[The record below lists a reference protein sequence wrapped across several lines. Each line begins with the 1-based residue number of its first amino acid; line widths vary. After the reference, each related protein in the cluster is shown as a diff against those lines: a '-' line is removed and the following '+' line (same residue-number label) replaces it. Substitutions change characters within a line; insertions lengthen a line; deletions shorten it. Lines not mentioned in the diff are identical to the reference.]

1 MERKATFVAIEND
14 GQKRTIE
21 NWKKADILLLLEA
34 LRLKNQDLYAFM
46 QDCVT
51 KGYRQMNF
59 VGIQC
64 EEPPPLGH
72 YYTSEKKT
80 PTFKSSLNDEQL
92 EILVQMLDDMMV
104 FAHPITLTKEVLGAF
119 FRCEQTKLKVRNLRL
134 LCAVMQALSNY
145 GYIGKYWQAPIYKH
159 KLLRAYKKEGYVNR
173 SDLTTANHAI
183 NNVLMDERVKTIIK
197 TVKSLL
203 VAKCEKY

>member
-1 MERKATFVAIEND
+1 MESKATFVAIEND

-34 LRLKNQDLYAFM
+34 LRVKKQDLYAFM
-46 QDCVT
+46 QDCVA
-51 KGYRQMNF
+51 KGYRQMNL

-72 YYTSEKKT
+72 YCTSEKKT
-80 PTFKSSLNDEQL
+80 PTFKSSLNDGQL

-104 FAHPITLTKEVLGAF
+104 FAHPVALNKEVLGAF
-119 FRCEQTKLKVRNLRL
+119 FRCEQTELKVHNLRL
-134 LCAVMQALSNY
+134 LCVAMQALSNY
-145 GYIGKYWQAPIYKH
+145 GHIGKYWQAPIYKH

-197 TVKSLL
+197 TVKSL
-203 VAKCEKY
+203 

>member
-1 MERKATFVAIEND
+1 MERKATFVAIENN

-34 LRLKNQDLYAFM
+34 LRVKNQDLYAFM

-51 KGYRQMNF
+51 KGYRQMNL

-80 PTFKSSLNDEQL
+80 PTFKSSLNDGQL

-104 FAHPITLTKEVLGAF
+104 FAHPVALTKEVLGAF
-119 FRCEQTKLKVRNLRL
+119 FRCKQTELKVRNQRL
-134 LCAVMQALSNY
+134 LSAVMQALSNY

-197 TVKSLL
+197 TVKSL
-203 VAKCEKY
+203 

>member
-34 LRLKNQDLYAFM
+34 LRVKNQDLYVFM

-51 KGYRQMNF
+51 KGYRQMNL

-80 PTFKSSLNDEQL
+80 PTFKSSLNDGQL

-119 FRCEQTKLKVRNLRL
+119 FRCEHTELKVRNLRL

-197 TVKSLL
+197 TVKSL
-203 VAKCEKY
+203 

>member
-1 MERKATFVAIEND
+1 MDRKATFVAIEND

-21 NWKKADILLLLEA
+21 NWKKADMLLLLEA
-34 LRLKNQDLYAFM
+34 LREKNEDLYAFM
-46 QDCVT
+46 QDYVT
-51 KGYRQMNF
+51 KGYRQMNL

-64 EEPPPLGH
+64 KEPPPLGISS
-72 YYTSEKKT
+72 TNEKKT
-80 PTFKSSLNDEQL
+80 PTFKSSLNDGQL

-104 FAHPITLTKEVLGAF
+104 FAHPITLTKEVLRAF
-119 FRCEQTKLKVRNLRL
+119 FRCEQTELKVRNLRL
-134 LCAVMQALSNY
+134 LCTVMQALSNY

-159 KLLRAYKKEGYVNR
+159 KLLWAYKKEGYINR

-197 TVKSLL
+197 TVKSL
-203 VAKCEKY
+203 

>member
-34 LRLKNQDLYAFM
+34 LRIKNQDLYAFM

-51 KGYRQMNF
+51 KGYRQMNL

-72 YYTSEKKT
+72 YCTSEKKT
-80 PTFKSSLNDEQL
+80 PTFKSSLNDGQL
-92 EILVQMLDDMMV
+92 EILMQMFDDMMV
-104 FAHPITLTKEVLGAF
+104 FAHPIALTKEVLGAF
-119 FRCEQTKLKVRNLRL
+119 FRCEQTELKVRNLRL
-134 LCAVMQALSNY
+134 LCAIMQALSNY
-145 GYIGKYWQAPIYKH
+145 GHIGRYWQAPIYKH
-159 KLLRAYKKEGYVNR
+159 KLLWAYKKDGHVNR
-173 SDLTTANHAI
+173 SDLTTANYAI
-183 NNVLMDERVKTIIK
+183 NNVLMDESVKTIIK
-197 TVKSLL
+197 TIKSL
-203 VAKCEKY
+203 

>member
-34 LRLKNQDLYAFM
+34 LRVKNQDLYVFM
-46 QDCVT
+46 QNCVT
-51 KGYRQMNF
+51 KGYRQMNL

-64 EEPPPLGH
+64 EEPPPLGI
-72 YYTSEKKT
+72 YRTSEKKT
-80 PTFKSSLNDEQL
+80 PTFKSSFNDVQL
-92 EILVQMLDDMMV
+92 EILVKMLNDIKV
-104 FAHPITLTKEVLGAF
+104 FAHPIALTKEVLGAF
-119 FRCEQTKLKVRNLRL
+119 FKCEQTELKVRNMRL
-134 LCAVMQALSNY
+134 LCAIMQALSNY
-145 GYIGKYWQAPIYKH
+145 GHIGKNWQAPIYKH
-159 KLLRAYKKEGYVNR
+159 KLLWAYKKEGYVNR

-197 TVKSLL
+197 TVKSL
-203 VAKCEKY
+203 

>member
-14 GQKRTIE
+14 GQRTIE

-34 LRLKNQDLYAFM
+34 LRVKNQDLYVFM
-46 QDCVT
+46 QDCVAR
-51 KGYRQMNF
+51 GYRQMNL

-72 YYTSEKKT
+72 YCTSEKKT
-80 PTFKSSLNDEQL
+80 LTFKSSLNDGQL
-92 EILVQMLDDMMV
+92 EILVKMLDDMMV
-104 FAHPITLTKEVLGAF
+104 FAHPVALNKEVLGAF
-119 FRCEQTKLKVRNLRL
+119 FRCEQTELKVHNLRL
-134 LCAVMQALSNY
+134 LCVAMQALSNY
-145 GYIGKYWQAPIYKH
+145 GHIGKYWQAPIYKH
-159 KLLRAYKKEGYVNR
+159 KLLRAYKKEGYINR

-197 TVKSLL
+197 TVKSL
-203 VAKCEKY
+203 

>member
-21 NWKKADILLLLEA
+21 NWKKADMLLLLEA

-51 KGYRQMNF
+51 KGYRQMNL

-72 YYTSEKKT
+72 YCTSEMKT
-80 PTFKSSLNDEQL
+80 PTFKSSFNDGQL
-92 EILVQMLDDMMV
+92 DILVKMLDDMMV
-104 FAHPITLTKEVLGAF
+104 FAHPIILTKEVLGAF
-119 FRCEQTKLKVRNLRL
+119 FRCEQTELKVRNLRL
-134 LCAVMQALSNY
+134 LCVAMQALSNY
-145 GYIGKYWQAPIYKH
+145 GHIGKYWQAPIYKH
-159 KLLRAYKKEGYVNR
+159 KLLWAYKKEGYVNR

-197 TVKSLL
+197 TVKSL
-203 VAKCEKY
+203 

>member
-1 MERKATFVAIEND
+1 MESKATFVAIEND

-21 NWKKADILLLLEA
+21 NWKKADMLLLLEA

-46 QDCVT
+46 QDCVA
-51 KGYRQMNF
+51 KGYRQMNL

-72 YYTSEKKT
+72 YCTSKKKT
-80 PTFKSSLNDEQL
+80 PTFKSSLNDGQL

-104 FAHPITLTKEVLGAF
+104 FAHPVALTKEVLGAF
-119 FRCEQTKLKVRNLRL
+119 FRCEQTELKVRNLRL
-134 LCAVMQALSNY
+134 LCVAMQALSNY

-159 KLLRAYKKEGYVNR
+159 KLLWAYKKAGYVNR

-197 TVKSLL
+197 TVKSL
-203 VAKCEKY
+203 

>member
-21 NWKKADILLLLEA
+21 NWKKADMLLLLEA
-34 LRLKNQDLYAFM
+34 LREKNQDLYAFM
-46 QDCVT
+46 QDYVT
-51 KGYRQMNF
+51 KGYRQMNL

-64 EEPPPLGH
+64 KEPPPLGISS
-72 YYTSEKKT
+72 TNEKKT
-80 PTFKSSLNDEQL
+80 PTFKSSLNDGQL

-104 FAHPITLTKEVLGAF
+104 FAHPITLTKEVLRAF
-119 FRCEQTKLKVRNLRL
+119 FRCEQTELKVRNLRL
-134 LCAVMQALSNY
+134 LCTVMQALSNY

-159 KLLRAYKKEGYVNR
+159 KLLWAYKKEGYINR

-197 TVKSLL
+197 TVKSL
-203 VAKCEKY
+203 

>member
-1 MERKATFVAIEND
+1 MERKVTFVAIGND

-34 LRLKNQDLYAFM
+34 LRVKNQDLYAFM

-51 KGYRQMNF
+51 KGYRQMNL

-64 EEPPPLGH
+64 EEPPPLRH
-72 YYTSEKKT
+72 YCTSEKKT
-80 PTFKSSLNDEQL
+80 PTFKSSLNDGQL

-104 FAHPITLTKEVLGAF
+104 FAHPVALTKEVLGAF
-119 FRCEQTKLKVRNLRL
+119 FRCEQTELKVRNLRL
-134 LCAVMQALSNY
+134 LCAIMQALSNY
-145 GYIGKYWQAPIYKH
+145 GHIGRYWQAPIYKH
-159 KLLRAYKKEGYVNR
+159 KLLRAYKKDGHVNR
-173 SDLTTANHAI
+173 SDLTTANYAI

-197 TVKSLL
+197 TIKSL
-203 VAKCEKY
+203 

>member
-34 LRLKNQDLYAFM
+34 LRVKNQDLYVFM

-51 KGYRQMNF
+51 KGYRQMNL

-64 EEPPPLGH
+64 KEPPPLGI
-72 YYTSEKKT
+72 YRTSEKKT
-80 PTFKSSLNDEQL
+80 PTFKSSFNDGQL
-92 EILVQMLDDMMV
+92 EILVKMLNDIMV
-104 FAHPITLTKEVLGAF
+104 FAHPIALTKEVLGAF
-119 FRCEQTKLKVRNLRL
+119 FKCEQTGLKVRNLRL
-134 LCAVMQALSNY
+134 LCAIMQALSNY
-145 GYIGKYWQAPIYKH
+145 GHIGKNWQAPIYKH
-159 KLLRAYKKEGYVNR
+159 KLLWAYKKEGYVNR

-197 TVKSLL
+197 TVKSL
-203 VAKCEKY
+203 

>member
-1 MERKATFVAIEND
+1 MESKATFVAIKND

-34 LRLKNQDLYAFM
+34 LRIKNQDLYVFM
-46 QDCVT
+46 QDCVA
-51 KGYRQMNF
+51 KGYRQMNL

-72 YYTSEKKT
+72 YCTSEKKT
-80 PTFKSSLNDEQL
+80 PTFKSSLNDGQL

-104 FAHPITLTKEVLGAF
+104 FAHPVALTKEVLGAF
-119 FRCEQTKLKVRNLRL
+119 FRCEQTELKVRNLRL
-134 LCAVMQALSNY
+134 LCVAMQALSNY
-145 GYIGKYWQAPIYKH
+145 GHIGKYWQAPIYKH
-159 KLLRAYKKEGYVNR
+159 KLLWAYKKEGNINR

-197 TVKSLL
+197 TVKSL
-203 VAKCEKY
+203 

>member
-34 LRLKNQDLYAFM
+34 LRVRNQDLYVFM

-51 KGYRQMNF
+51 KGYRQMNL

-72 YYTSEKKT
+72 YCTSKKET
-80 PTFKSSLNDEQL
+80 PTFKSSLNDGQL

-104 FAHPITLTKEVLGAF
+104 FAHPITLTKEVLRAF
-119 FRCEQTKLKVRNLRL
+119 FKCEQTELKVHNLRL

-145 GYIGKYWQAPIYKH
+145 GHIGKYWQAPIYKH

-183 NNVLMDERVKTIIK
+183 NNVLMDERLKTIIK
-197 TVKSLL
+197 TVKSL
-203 VAKCEKY
+203 

>member
-34 LRLKNQDLYAFM
+34 LRVRNQDLYVFM

-51 KGYRQMNF
+51 KGYRQMNL

-72 YYTSEKKT
+72 YCTSKKKT
-80 PTFKSSLNDEQL
+80 PTFKSSLNDGQL

-104 FAHPITLTKEVLGAF
+104 FAHPITLTKEVLRAF
-119 FRCEQTKLKVRNLRL
+119 FKCEQTELKVHNLRL

-145 GYIGKYWQAPIYKH
+145 GHIGKYWQAPIYKH

-197 TVKSLL
+197 TVKSL
-203 VAKCEKY
+203 

>member
-1 MERKATFVAIEND
+1 MDRKATFVAIEND
-14 GQKRTIE
+14 GHKRTIE

-34 LRLKNQDLYAFM
+34 LRVRNQDLYVFM
-46 QDCVT
+46 QDCVI
-51 KGYRQMNF
+51 KGYRQMNL

-64 EEPPPLGH
+64 EEPPPFGH
-72 YYTSEKKT
+72 CCTSEKKT
-80 PTFKSSLNDEQL
+80 STFKSSLNDGQL
-92 EILVQMLDDMMV
+92 EILVKMLDDMMI
-104 FAHPITLTKEVLGAF
+104 FAHPVALTKEVLRAF
-119 FRCEQTKLKVRNLRL
+119 FKCEQTELKVHNLRL

-145 GYIGKYWQAPIYKH
+145 GHIGKYWQAPIYKH

-197 TVKSLL
+197 TVKSL
-203 VAKCEKY
+203 

>member
-1 MERKATFVAIEND
+1 MESKATFVAIEND

-34 LRLKNQDLYAFM
+34 LRVRNQDLYVFM

-51 KGYRQMNF
+51 KGYRQMNL

-64 EEPPPLGH
+64 EEPP
-72 YYTSEKKT
+72 
-80 PTFKSSLNDEQL
+80 
-92 EILVQMLDDMMV
+92 
-104 FAHPITLTKEVLGAF
+104 HPITLTKEVLGAF
-119 FRCEQTKLKVRNLRL
+119 FRCEQTELKVRNLRL

-145 GYIGKYWQAPIYKH
+145 GHIGKYWQAPIYKH
-159 KLLRAYKKEGYVNR
+159 KLLWAYKKAGYVNR

-197 TVKSLL
+197 TIKSL
-203 VAKCEKY
+203 

>member
-34 LRLKNQDLYAFM
+34 LRIKNQDLYVFM
-46 QDCVT
+46 QDCVA
-51 KGYRQMNF
+51 KGYREMNL

-72 YYTSEKKT
+72 YCTSKKKT
-80 PTFKSSLNDEQL
+80 PTFKSSLNDGQL

-104 FAHPITLTKEVLGAF
+104 FAHPITLTKEVLRAF
-119 FRCEQTKLKVRNLRL
+119 FKCEQTELKVHNLRL

-145 GYIGKYWQAPIYKH
+145 GHIGKYWQAPIYKH

-197 TVKSLL
+197 TVKSL
-203 VAKCEKY
+203 

>member
-1 MERKATFVAIEND
+1 MDRKATFVAIEND

-21 NWKKADILLLLEA
+21 NWKKADMLLLLEA
-34 LRLKNQDLYAFM
+34 LREKNQDLYAFM
-46 QDCVT
+46 QDYVT
-51 KGYRQMNF
+51 KGYRQMNL

-64 EEPPPLGH
+64 KEPPPLGISS
-72 YYTSEKKT
+72 TNEKKT
-80 PTFKSSLNDEQL
+80 PTFKSSLNDGQL

-104 FAHPITLTKEVLGAF
+104 FAHPITLTKEVLRAF
-119 FRCEQTKLKVRNLRL
+119 FRCEQTELKVRNLRL
-134 LCAVMQALSNY
+134 LCTVMQALSNY

-159 KLLRAYKKEGYVNR
+159 KLLWAYKKEGYINR

-197 TVKSLL
+197 TVKSL
-203 VAKCEKY
+203 

>member
-14 GQKRTIE
+14 GQRTIE

-34 LRLKNQDLYAFM
+34 LRVKNQDLYVFM
-46 QDCVT
+46 QDCVAR
-51 KGYRQMNF
+51 GYRQMNL

-72 YYTSEKKT
+72 YCTSEKKT
-80 PTFKSSLNDEQL
+80 LTFKSSLNDGQL
-92 EILVQMLDDMMV
+92 EILVKMLDDMMV
-104 FAHPITLTKEVLGAF
+104 FAHPVALNKEVLGAF
-119 FRCEQTKLKVRNLRL
+119 FRCEQTELKVHNLRL
-134 LCAVMQALSNY
+134 LCVAMQALSNY
-145 GYIGKYWQAPIYKH
+145 GHIGKYWQAPIYKH

-183 NNVLMDERVKTIIK
+183 NNVLMDERVNTIIK
-197 TVKSLL
+197 TVKNL
-203 VAKCEKY
+203 

>member
-1 MERKATFVAIEND
+1 MDRKATFVAIEND

-21 NWKKADILLLLEA
+21 NWKKADMLLLLEA
-34 LRLKNQDLYAFM
+34 LREKNQDLYAFM
-46 QDCVT
+46 QDYVT
-51 KGYRQMNF
+51 KGYRQMNL

-64 EEPPPLGH
+64 KEPPPLGISS
-72 YYTSEKKT
+72 TNEKKT
-80 PTFKSSLNDEQL
+80 PTFKSSLNDGQL

-104 FAHPITLTKEVLGAF
+104 FAHPITLTKEVLRAF
-119 FRCEQTKLKVRNLRL
+119 FRCEQTELKVRNLRL
-134 LCAVMQALSNY
+134 LCTVMQALSNY

-197 TVKSLL
+197 TVKGL
-203 VAKCEKY
+203 

>member
-1 MERKATFVAIEND
+1 MERKATFVAIKND

-34 LRLKNQDLYAFM
+34 LRVKNQDLYVFM
-46 QDCVT
+46 QNCVT
-51 KGYRQMNF
+51 KGYRQMNL
-59 VGIQC
+59 VGIQS
-64 EEPPPLGH
+64 EEPPPLGI
-72 YYTSEKKT
+72 YRTSEKKT
-80 PTFKSSLNDEQL
+80 PTFKSSFNDGQL
-92 EILVQMLDDMMV
+92 EILVKMLNDIMV
-104 FAHPITLTKEVLGAF
+104 FAHPIALTKEVLGAF
-119 FRCEQTKLKVRNLRL
+119 FKCEQTELKVRNLRL

-145 GYIGKYWQAPIYKH
+145 GHIGKNWQAPIYKH

-197 TVKSLL
+197 TVKSL
-203 VAKCEKY
+203 

>member
-51 KGYRQMNF
+51 KGYRQMNL

-72 YYTSEKKT
+72 YCTSEKNAPST
-80 PTFKSSLNDEQL
+80 SLVSVIGWANTIMSSSICTNISNCSPLSDDLNVGVFFS
-92 EILVQMLDDMMV
+92 LVQ
-104 FAHPITLTKEVLGAF
+104 
-119 FRCEQTKLKVRNLRL
+119 
-134 LCAVMQALSNY
+134 
-145 GYIGKYWQAPIYKH
+145 
-159 KLLRAYKKEGYVNR
+159 
-173 SDLTTANHAI
+173 
-183 NNVLMDERVKTIIK
+183 
-197 TVKSLL
+197 
-203 VAKCEKY
+203 

>member
-21 NWKKADILLLLEA
+21 NWKKADMLLLLEA
-34 LRLKNQDLYAFM
+34 LRVKNQDLYVFM

-51 KGYRQMNF
+51 KGYRQMNL

-64 EEPPPLGH
+64 KEPPPLGN
-72 YYTSEKKT
+72 YPTSEKKT
-80 PTFKSSLNDEQL
+80 PTFKSSFNDEQL
-92 EILVQMLDDMMV
+92 EILVKMLDDMMV

-119 FRCEQTKLKVRNLRL
+119 FRCEQTELKVRNLRL

-145 GYIGKYWQAPIYKH
+145 GHIGKYWQSPIYKH
-159 KLLRAYKKEGYVNR
+159 KLLWAYKKEGYVNR

-197 TVKSLL
+197 TIKSL
-203 VAKCEKY
+203 

>member
-21 NWKKADILLLLEA
+21 NWKKADMLLLLEA
-34 LRLKNQDLYAFM
+34 LRVKNQDLYVFM

-51 KGYRQMNF
+51 KGYRQMNL

-64 EEPPPLGH
+64 EEPPPLRD
-72 YYTSEKKT
+72 YRTSEKKT
-80 PTFKSSLNDEQL
+80 STFKSSLNDGQL
-92 EILVQMLDDMMV
+92 EILAKMLDDMMV
-104 FAHPITLTKEVLGAF
+104 FAHPVALTKEVLGAF
-119 FRCEQTKLKVRNLRL
+119 FRCEQTNLKVRNLRL

-145 GYIGKYWQAPIYKH
+145 GHIGKYWQAPIYKH

-183 NNVLMDERVKTIIK
+183 NNVYMDERVKTIIK
-197 TVKSLL
+197 TVKSL
-203 VAKCEKY
+203 

>member
-1 MERKATFVAIEND
+1 MESKATFVAIEND

-34 LRLKNQDLYAFM
+34 LRVRNQDLYVFM

-51 KGYRQMNF
+51 KGYRQMNL

-72 YYTSEKKT
+72 YCTSKKKT
-80 PTFKSSLNDEQL
+80 PTFKSSLNDGQL

-104 FAHPITLTKEVLGAF
+104 FAHPITLTKEVLRAF
-119 FRCEQTKLKVRNLRL
+119 FKCEQTELKVHNLRL

-145 GYIGKYWQAPIYKH
+145 GHIGKYWQAPIYKH

-197 TVKSLL
+197 TVKSL
-203 VAKCEKY
+203 